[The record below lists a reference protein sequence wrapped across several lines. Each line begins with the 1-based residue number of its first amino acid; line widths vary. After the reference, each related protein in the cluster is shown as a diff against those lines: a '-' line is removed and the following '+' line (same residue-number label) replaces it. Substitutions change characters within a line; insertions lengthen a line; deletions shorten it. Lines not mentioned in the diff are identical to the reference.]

1 MPLDEPFPLVA
12 VPSWVRHAILNEFK
26 GRCPSIREVAEISDR
41 QWLKTPDI
49 GPAALKMIRS
59 VTDERQRQTARLSD
73 GELLKRLEWLQKELR
88 WLERQLKSRLPKMA
102 TGDETGHQRTSQ
114 PLDNHAQDPN
124 SPPQSH
130 KS

>member
-1 MPLDEPFPLVA
+1 MPLDEPFPLA
-12 VPSWVRHAILNEFK
+12 TVPSPVRLAILTEFK
-26 GRCPSIREVAEISDR
+26 GRCPSIREVAEIPDR
-41 QWLKTPDI
+41 QWLKTPNI

-59 VTDERQRQTARLSD
+59 VIDEYQSQSAALSD
-73 GELLKRLEWLQKELR
+73 AELLKRLEWLQKELR

>member
-41 QWLKTPDI
+41 QWLKTPNI

-59 VTDERQRQTARLSD
+59 VIDEYQSQSAALSD
-73 GELLKRLEWLQKELR
+73 AELLKRLEWLQKELR
-88 WLERQLKSRLPKMA
+88 WLERQLKSRLPKM
-102 TGDETGHQRTSQ
+102 TSQDETGGQKDTQ
-114 PLDNHAQDPN
+114 PADNHA
-124 SPPQSH
+124 
-130 KS
+130 

>member
-1 MPLDEPFPLVA
+1 MPTDEPFPLSA
-12 VPSWVRHAILNEFK
+12 VPSWVRHAMLNEFK

-59 VTDERQRQTARLSD
+59 VIDEQQRQTARLSD

-102 TGDETGHQRTSQ
+102 TGDETGDQSPSQ
-114 PLDNHAQDPN
+114 SSDNHA
-124 SPPQSH
+124 
-130 KS
+130 